1 MILLDSQMMGADS
14 TSDSSCMNYHVSSYT
29 FIYRKRKAQ
38 ISALFALLGGADVR
52 YDKKPDPRYKTA
64 AWRRARTA
72 ALERDHY
79 ICQDCLSAKQRGERL
94 RPRAAT
100 TVHHIIPIKEH
111 PELMLELSNLVS
123 LCDPCHN
130 KRHPEKG
137 MSDVSAAEPIHTGI
151 RVIKV

>member
-1 MILLDSQMMGADS
+1 M
-14 TSDSSCMNYHVSSYT
+14 
-29 FIYRKRKAQ
+29 
-38 ISALFALLGGADVR
+38 R
-52 YDKKPDPRYKTA
+52 YDKKADPRYKTT
-64 AWRRARTA
+64 AWRRARCT

-79 ICQDCLSAKQRGERL
+79 ICQDCLAAKQRGERL

-100 TVHHIIPIKEH
+100 TVHHIIPIKER
-111 PELMLELSNLVS
+111 PDLMLDLGNLIS

-137 MSDVSAAEPIHTGI
+137 MNGASAAEPIYTGI